1 MLHSPYALPQRY
13 LPNPESYTIG
23 AFRAYH
29 ADITLPFIIMFSKRI
44 LFIFL
49 ISWEEQRSL
58 SDGTPYFPMWN
69 KEFQ

>member
-23 AFRAYH
+23 AFRTYH
-29 ADITLPFIIMFSKRI
+29 ADITLPFIIRFSKRI

-49 ISWEEQRSL
+49 IS
-58 SDGTPYFPMWN
+58 
-69 KEFQ
+69 